1 MNKITTLFLLLIF
14 TVTGLFAQDTTGV
27 FLHGKLE
34 NGLTYYIRHTDMQPG
49 YADFYLVQNVGA
61 LMEEDNQNGLAHFLE
76 HMAFNGSE
84 SFREGIPNFL
94 KRRGVSRF
102 NAQTGQDETVY
113 YMTRVSTRD
122 QGLVDSCILVMRD
135 WSGFLLLDPREIDK
149 ERGVIF
155 EERRQRRD
163 LAARLREQTDPYIYN
178 HSKYATHD
186 VIGTVEVLSNFTP
199 GELRAYYRDFYRPD
213 LQAVI
218 IIGDVDVKRVMA
230 EVERLFNPIPKRI
243 NPKPRLVYEI
253 PENDTPL
260 YVKAT
265 DKAVAQNAVT
275 LIKRIRQK
283 PFASVKEMMKNNILN
298 LFYNNIVSKQLAA
311 YINTQDPAFYGAMAD
326 YGNLVRNY
334 DSRTIHLEAYPGRE
348 REALKQLLEQ
358 VERIHRFALDEK
370 ALQDQIAAYL
380 PGLAETEQYKDELD
394 NDVYVQIYRNNFLL
408 GKPITSI
415 EEDIALSREILSE
428 LTAKDLQDWVA
439 AWDKGDK
446 NWVFVVKGNDP
457 EYDFPTL
464 GEITAILQE
473 ARTADLQPLDFS
485 VEKVPLMDFEVQ
497 GGEIVKEKKIKAL
510 DGEEWTLSNGCRVYY
525 KFSDTD
531 GARVSLLGESPGGK
545 SLLPAG
551 DLPSAQAL
559 SDLIMASGLY
569 KHDMRT
575 MEEIL
580 KGHLMNINVS
590 LGDDFEGVSGVC
602 DNVDAE
608 MMFQL
613 LYLFLEK
620 PRLTREDFDKYVY
633 LRKMELANTPRTV
646 NDTINEA
653 IRKLRMKESP
663 RLWKVDEKFYDAM
676 SYDKMVAIY
685 QDRFRDASDFRFYLT
700 GNISREEAQQL
711 VACYLGALP
720 SVYRKEKA
728 VKYDL
733 VKKGSMTE
741 TIEANLSDD
750 KYMVNIEFQNHLK
763 LKPAENLCLDMI
775 EMILS
780 ERYRELIREEEGGAY
795 GVNVKASY
803 SEGPAYAQFL
813 GVNFQTSVEK
823 GDRMRAIVHEQI
835 RKLIDDG
842 VSDEDVED
850 MVMMMKRGRA
860 NLLKNRGNAH
870 WMEALR
876 VYADTG
882 KDIDDPAGFEK
893 VIGRIDGKAVQALAR
908 KFFATADCMDL
919 VVKSK

>member
-1 MNKITTLFLLLIF
+1 MKLITLILSLTF
-14 TVTGLFAQDTTGV
+14 ASIAAFAQDSTGV

-61 LMEEDNQNGLAHFLE
+61 LMEDDNQNGLAHFLE

-94 KRRGVSRF
+94 KRRGVSKF
-102 NAQTGQDETVY
+102 NAQTGQDETIY
-113 YMTRVSTRD
+113 YMSRVSTRE

-135 WSGFLLLDPREIDK
+135 WSGFLLLDPKEIDK

-163 LAARLREQTDPYIYN
+163 LASRLRDQTDPYIYN
-178 HSKYATHD
+178 HSKYATHN

-199 GELRAYYRDFYRPD
+199 EELRAYYRDFYRPD

-218 IIGDVDVKRVMA
+218 VIGDVDVKRVMA
-230 EVERLFNPIPKRI
+230 EIERCFNPIPKRI

-260 YVKAT
+260 YVKAI
-265 DKAVAQNAVT
+265 DKAVAKNAVT
-275 LIKRIRQK
+275 LVQRIRQK
-283 PFASVKEMMKNNILN
+283 PFTSVKEMMKNNILN
-298 LFYNNIVSKQLAA
+298 LFYNKIVSKQLSA
-311 YINTQDPAFYGAMAD
+311 YLNTQDPAFYGAMAD

-334 DSRTIHLEAYPGRE
+334 DSRTIHMEAFPGRE
-348 REALKQLLEQ
+348 REGLKQLLEQ
-358 VERIHRFALDEK
+358 IQRIHRFALDEK
-370 ALQDQIAAYL
+370 ALKDQIEAYL

-415 EEDIALSREILSE
+415 DEDIALSREILSE
-428 LTAKDLQDWVA
+428 LTPKDLQDWVA
-439 AWDKGDK
+439 AWDGSDK
-446 NWVFVVKGNDP
+446 NWVFMMQSNDP
-457 EYDFPTL
+457 AYDFPTQE
-464 GEITAILQE
+464 EITAIMHE
-473 ARTADLQPLDFS
+473 ARNADLQPLDFS
-485 VEKVPLMDFEVQ
+485 VKKVPLMDFEVK

-525 KFSDTD
+525 KFSDTE
-531 GARVSLLGESPGGK
+531 GARVSLLGESPGGT
-545 SLLPAG
+545 SLLPAE

-590 LGDDFEGVSGVC
+590 LGNEFEGLSGVC

-620 PRLTREDFDKYVY
+620 PRLTRGDFDKYIY
-633 LRKMELANTPRTV
+633 LKKMELATTPRTV

-653 IRKLRMKESP
+653 IRKLRMKDSP

-685 QDRFRDASDFRFYLT
+685 HDRFRDASDFRFYLT
-700 GNISREEAQQL
+700 GNISREEAQKL
-711 VACYLGALP
+711 VARYLGALP

-750 KYMVNIEFQNHLK
+750 KYMVNIEFQNRLK
-763 LKPAENLCLDMI
+763 LKPEENLCLDMI
-775 EMILS
+775 QMVLN

-803 SEGPAYAQFL
+803 TEGPDYAQFL

-835 RKLIDDG
+835 QKLINEGVDDM
-842 VSDEDVED
+842 DVED
-850 MVMMMKRGRA
+850 MVMMMKKGRA
-860 NLLKNRGNAH
+860 AFLKNRGNAH

-876 VYADTG
+876 TYADTG
-882 KDIDDPAGFEK
+882 KDIDDPSGFEK
-893 VIGRIDGKAVQALAR
+893 VIDRIDGKAVQALAR
-908 KFFATADCMDL
+908 KFFATADCLDL

>member
-1 MNKITTLFLLLIF
+1 MKLITLILSLSF
-14 TVTGLFAQDTTGV
+14 ASIAAFAQDSTGV

-94 KRRGVSRF
+94 KRRGVSKF
-102 NAQTGQDETVY
+102 NAQTGQDETIY
-113 YMTRVSTRD
+113 YMSRVSTRE

-135 WSGFLLLDPREIDK
+135 WSGFLLLDPKEIDK

-163 LAARLREQTDPYIYN
+163 LASRLRDQTDPYVYN
-178 HSKYATHD
+178 HSKYATHN

-199 GELRAYYRDFYRPD
+199 EELRAYYRDFYRPD

-218 IIGDVDVKRVMA
+218 VIGDIDVKRVMA
-230 EVERLFNPIPKRI
+230 EIERCFNPIPKRI

-260 YVKAT
+260 YVKAI
-265 DKAVAQNAVT
+265 DKAVAKNAVT
-275 LIKRIRQK
+275 LVQRIRQK
-283 PFASVKEMMKNNILN
+283 PFTSVKEMMKNNILN
-298 LFYNNIVSKQLAA
+298 LFYNKIVSKQLSA
-311 YINTQDPAFYGAMAD
+311 YLNTQDPAFYGAMAD

-334 DSRTIHLEAYPGRE
+334 DSRTIHMEAFPGRE
-348 REALKQLLEQ
+348 REGLKQLLEQ
-358 VERIHRFALDEK
+358 IQRIHRFALDEK
-370 ALQDQIAAYL
+370 ALKDQIEAYL

-415 EEDIALSREILSE
+415 DEDITLSREILAE
-428 LTAKDLQDWVA
+428 LTPKDLQDWVA
-439 AWDKGDK
+439 AWDGSDK
-446 NWVFVVKGNDP
+446 NCVFMMQSNDP
-457 EYDFPTL
+457 AYDFPTQE
-464 GEITAILQE
+464 EITAIMHE
-473 ARTADLQPLDFS
+473 ARNADLQPLDFS
-485 VEKVPLMDFEVQ
+485 VKKVPLMDFEVK

-531 GARVSLLGESPGGK
+531 GARLSLLGESPGGT
-545 SLLPAG
+545 SLLPAE

-590 LGDDFEGVSGVC
+590 LGNEFEGLSGVC

-620 PRLTREDFDKYVY
+620 PRLTREDFDKYIY
-633 LRKMELANTPRTV
+633 LKKMELATTPRAV

-663 RLWKVDEKFYDAM
+663 RLWQVDEKFYDAM

-685 QDRFRDASDFRFYLT
+685 HDRFRDASDFRFYLT
-700 GNISREEAQQL
+700 GNISREEAQKL
-711 VACYLGALP
+711 VARYLGALP

-728 VKYDL
+728 VKYDF

-741 TIEANLSDD
+741 TIEANLTDD
-750 KYMVNIEFQNHLK
+750 KYMVNIEFQNRLK

-775 EMILS
+775 QMVLN

-803 SEGPAYAQFL
+803 SEGPDYTQFL

-835 RKLIDDG
+835 QKLINEGVDDM
-842 VSDEDVED
+842 DVED
-850 MVMMMKRGRA
+850 MVMMMKKGRA
-860 NLLKNRGNAH
+860 AFLKNRGNAH

-876 VYADTG
+876 TYADTG
-882 KDIDDPAGFEK
+882 KDIDDPSGFEK
-893 VIGRIDGKAVQALAR
+893 VIDRIDGKAVQALAR
-908 KFFATADCMDL
+908 KFFATADCLDL